1 MEEII
6 IRKINL
12 KPLMNILKYFRFE
25 RKHAL
30 SGKEKTCMLYV
41 KDEMFYIFIEHSKS
55 MLNVDCSIY
64 LKGKRL
70 TFTQLNAHLIDKKS
84 LVEDRLNLIAD
95 RIIEFGE
102 FSLNKIIVS

>member
-6 IRKINL
+6 IRKVNL

-41 KDEMFYIFIEHSKS
+41 KDEMYYIFIEYSKS
-55 MLNVDCSIY
+55 TLNVECSVYI
-64 LKGKRL
+64 KGKRL
-70 TFTQLNAHLIDKKS
+70 VFTILNVHLIDRKS
-84 LVEDRLNLIAD
+84 LVEDRLNLVAD
-95 RIIEFGE
+95 KIIEFGE